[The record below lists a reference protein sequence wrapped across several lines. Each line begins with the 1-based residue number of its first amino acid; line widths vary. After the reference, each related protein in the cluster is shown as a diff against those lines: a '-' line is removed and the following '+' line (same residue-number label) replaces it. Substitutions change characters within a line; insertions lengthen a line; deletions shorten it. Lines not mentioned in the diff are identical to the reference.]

1 VDTVARFG
9 GDEFVV
15 MLSELA
21 EDKATSTRQAEV
33 VAEKI
38 RVRLSEP
45 YVLAVERDGQAG
57 ASIEH
62 HCTVSIGVT
71 LFINHEACQDDI
83 LKWADSAMYQAKDAG
98 RNLIRF
104 HGQGASVMK

>member
-15 MLSELA
+15 MLSELN
-21 EDKATSTRQAEV
+21 EDKATSMLRTEA

-45 YVLAVERDGQAG
+45 YLLSVRREGQGEATVE
-57 ASIEH
+57 H
-62 HCTVSIGVT
+62 LCTVSIGVS
-71 LFINHEACQDDI
+71 LFINHEASQDEI
-83 LKWADSAMYQAKDAG
+83 LKWADAAMYQAKDAG

-104 HGQGASVMK
+104 HDQDTSVMK